1 MLEKYLENLNLFY
14 DATNIPFCVF
24 DNTLKDLYRCPHMKD
39 MGCSS
44 VTMKACCKRLA
55 IVPLDKHLPV
65 FSYSNFCFFAMLRLD
80 ENINILFGPVIS
92 VPMTYKEFYKYNKSV
107 ITDEDM
113 SHLYK
118 VSQRGPLMSLSRF
131 MNNIL
136 MFIKIMFNENVRM
149 EEILTKEIEF
159 CENDNSKEEYR
170 SSDNAEILVKKASD
184 FQKQIIYYMKK
195 GNSSAIK
202 KEFHDTDFF
211 NYLALRP
218 MTAEEMIQTFFS
230 YIIICCVA
238 VMESGVDTG
247 KAVQIFDT
255 YTSKGKLIKN
265 VSELKAVCR
274 NISIDYCNEIEN
286 LEKFDTESSVVR
298 KCMHYIHNNIQ
309 SKISV
314 NDLAGYCG
322 VSARTVSRHFEEFYG
337 LSVAKY
343 IMKLKLKEAAFLLAN
358 TDMNLSE
365 ISNQLSFSSQ
375 SHLSN
380 AFKKQYLCTPQVY
393 RNMAGVK
400 KESEEQKKKNS
411 KE

>member
-1 MLEKYLENLNLFY
+1 MLEKYIEDLNLFY
-14 DATNIPFCVF
+14 DATSIPFCVF

-39 MGCSS
+39 MECSA
-44 VTMKACCKRLA
+44 VTMKACCDRLA

-80 ENINILFGPVIS
+80 KNINILFGPVIS
-92 VPMTYKEFYKYNKSV
+92 MPMTYREFDKYNKSV
-107 ITDEDM
+107 IIAEDM
-113 SHLYK
+113 LHLYN

-136 MFIKIMFNENVRM
+136 MFIKIMFNENIRM
-149 EEILTKEIEF
+149 EDILTKEIEF
-159 CENDNSKEEYR
+159 CENDNGKEKHK
-170 SSDNAEILVKKASD
+170 SSDNAEILVKKASN

-218 MTAEEMIQTFFS
+218 MTAEEMIQIFFS

-255 YTSKGKLIKN
+255 YSSKGKIIKN
-265 VSELKAVCR
+265 VNELKAVCR

-314 NDLAGYCG
+314 NNLAEYCG
-322 VSARTVSRHFEEFYG
+322 VSARTISRHFEQYCDM
-337 LSVAKY
+337 SVAKY
-343 IMKLKLKEAAFLLAN
+343 IMKLKLKEAAFLLAD
-358 TDMNLSE
+358 TDMKLSE

-375 SHLSN
+375 SHLNN
-380 AFKKQYLCTPQVY
+380 AFKGEYSCTPQMY
-393 RNMAGVK
+393 R
-400 KESEEQKKKNS
+400 SQKCQGKRK
-411 KE
+411 